1 MRVLV
6 SSLIIA
12 ALAGCVAAEEEDGS
26 GDGDDGVA
34 DDGGDG
40 GDDGGDDDGDDGSDD
55 GGEGFRVVLLI
66 DTDDGVQRVGVDTV
80 TAIRCLDAGRCA
92 FGTYN
97 FSDGGALFV
106 TADGETLTTVRTTE
120 AQFQGIDDTGAGWI
134 ARLSQ
139 ASPFFMA
146 AGDPTVAAS
155 WSAVEVGLNESDMD
169 FEVLNSQELVR
180 AGTGGDWLYV
190 YEGAMWRADRAPSAT
205 TEWTGLWSP
214 HRVPPFPADWET
226 RKEADPTLCD
236 SDPDNGFLPGLA
248 DFGFASADLGFV
260 IYGAGRVSQI
270 SSDPPGVCV
279 SRDGGATFHQVPFP
293 GLGDGEGGPY
303 AVVCLDADRCWA
315 YGVEPFSG
323 DPPYVYYSTNAS
335 AAAPT
340 WQRAQVPAGDSDT
353 PRDIGFAPDG
363 LHGWL
368 VGENNLAW
376 ETVDGGVTWTDR
388 GPETEALVGEVDLT
402 SAYPLDGERVW
413 LGGSRGVLLAR

>member
-1 MRVLV
+1 MRFLG
-6 SSLIIA
+6 STLIIA
-12 ALAGCVAAEEEDGS
+12 ALATGCVAAEDA
-26 GDGDDGVA
+26 GDDGTG
-34 DDGGDG
+34 DDGTTDG
-40 GDDGGDDDGDDGSDD
+40 GDDGSGDDGADDDGGDD
-55 GGEGFRVVLLI
+55 GFRVVPLI
-66 DTDDGVQRVGVDTV
+66 DTEDGVQRVDVDTV
-80 TAIRCLDAGRCA
+80 TSIRCNDASHCA

-106 TADGETLTTVRTTE
+106 TADGSTLTTVRTTE

-146 AGDPTVAAS
+146 TGDPTVAAS
-155 WSAVEVGLNESDMD
+155 WSSVEVGLNESDMD

-190 YEGAMWRADRAPSAT
+190 YEGVIWHAAQAPSAT

-214 HRVPPFPADWET
+214 HRVPPFPNDFEA
-226 RKEADPTLCD
+226 RKDADPTLCD
-236 SDPDNGFLPGLA
+236 SDPDNGFQPNLS
-248 DFGFASADLGFV
+248 DFGFASPDLGFV
-260 IYGAGRVSQI
+260 IYGAGRTSQI
-270 SSDPPGVCV
+270 STDPPGVCV

-293 GLGDGEGGPY
+293 GLMPDEGGPY
-303 AVVCLDADRCWA
+303 AVQCIDASRCWA

-323 DPPYVYYSTNAS
+323 VPPYVYYSTNAS
-335 AAAPT
+335 AAAPI
-340 WQRAQVPAGDSDT
+340 WQRAQVPGGDSDT
-353 PRDIGFAPDG
+353 PRDIAFASDG

-402 SAYPLDGERVW
+402 SAFPIDAERVW